1 MCAFAHVLACGKDGS
16 CHTVAFLEF
25 AFANSPILVC
35 AFAHVLACGKD
46 GKHGGAGPR
55 KRGAQ
60 RRVRRLE
67 RKRNAGQP
75 GFWLVSNQPKSR
87 PYKKTKISEFQFQK
101 KKAASSDQAKESCQ
115 VQGDPLQCVSNKR
128 PYYRRHGTS
137 A

>member
-46 GKHGGAGPR
+46 GKHGEAGPR

-87 PYKKTKISEFQFQK
+87 PYKKNQQSFAKTVFNSALNESVKTLSSFRKPLACAEPRTFSISVAF
-101 KKAASSDQAKESCQ
+101 
-115 VQGDPLQCVSNKR
+115 L
-128 PYYRRHGTS
+128 
-137 A
+137 